1 MWYVMQ
7 VLSGE
12 EHRIAGQCKKQIN
25 TSCYQDIFVPE
36 YIRKRRYH
44 GTWHEER
51 KVLFPGYVFIDTED
65 WEPIGK
71 ELQNISGLTKLLRN
85 ADEIAPIT
93 KEEQH
98 YLMEMMDD
106 NYIVQISV
114 GYLIGE
120 KICIT
125 EGALKNYCGYI
136 SKIDRHRRTA
146 DLMVDFFGRR
156 TKVEVGL
163 EVIKK
168 VTEEEFRE
176 IQEESQ
182 EDDSL
187 SLSNVDAG
195 VRHVE
200 ILSGAFAGMTGKVL
214 EEYPEKQEVRVS
226 VQIFGNEASAIFQK
240 KELKYS

>member
-1 MWYVMQ
+1 MWYVIQ
-7 VLSGE
+7 VLSGD
-12 EHRIAGQCKKQIN
+12 EHRIEQQCKKQMN
-25 TSCYQDIFVPE
+25 TSCYRDIFVPE
-36 YIRKRRYH
+36 YIRKRRYN
-44 GTWHEER
+44 GTWHEEK

-65 WEPIGK
+65 WEPISK
-71 ELQNISGLTKLLRN
+71 ELQKISGLTKLLRN

-106 NYIVQISV
+106 NYIVQVSV

-176 IQEESQ
+176 IQEESR
-182 EDDSL
+182 EDSSPPPETAED
-187 SLSNVDAG
+187 VPC
-195 VRHVE
+195 VE
-200 ILSGAFAGMTGKVL
+200 ILSGVFAGMTGKVL

-240 KELKYS
+240 KELKYR

>member
-12 EHRIAGQCKKQIN
+12 EHRIMQQCKKQIEA
-25 TSCYQDIFVPE
+25 TLYQDIFVPL
-36 YIRKRRYH
+36 YMRKRRYH
-44 GTWHEER
+44 GAWHEEK

-71 ELQNISGLTKLLRN
+71 ELRNISGLTKLLRN
-85 ADEIAPIT
+85 ADEVAPIT
-93 KEEQH
+93 KEEQQ
-98 YLMEMMDD
+98 YFMKMMDD
-106 NYIVQISV
+106 DYIVHISV

-176 IQEESQ
+176 IQEESR

-187 SLSNVDAG
+187 PLSNVDVD

-226 VQIFGNEASAIFQK
+226 VQIFGNEASAVFQK